1 MNSLKV
7 ITSASIGLAAGLA
20 LGYLTAPRSGKK
32 TRKMITN
39 EVDSQMKSLGK
50 EVDKRIANVKESYND
65 QVEKI
70 TDNGKSTLERAKE
83 LISAN

>member
-1 MNSLKV
+1 MNTLKV

-32 TRKMITN
+32 TRKIISN

-50 EVDKRIANVKESYND
+50 EVDKRLADAKDTYND
-65 QVEKI
+65 QIEKI
-70 TDNGKSTLERAKE
+70 ADNGKSTLERAKE